1 MFIKH
6 ILRPASR
13 DRNTPRLTDSQLTQ
27 LVAEHAGPV
36 NQRPYRSS
44 GVALLD
50 RKTPTGGIR

>member
-13 DRNTPRLTDSQLTQ
+13 DRNTASLTDSQLTQ
-27 LVAEHAGPV
+27 LVAEHAGPI

-50 RKTPTGGIR
+50 RKTQTGESR